1 MIIDTLKEISQLHN
15 IVESAELGMKN
26 FKKYIFSKYYLP
38 IVLLRDIH
46 EENLTL
52 NDADEEESM
61 LVNIKV
67 NINIK
72 GFE

>member
-1 MIIDTLKEISQLHN
+1 
-15 IVESAELGMKN
+15 MKN

-52 NDADEEESM
+52 NDADEKESM

>member
-1 MIIDTLKEISQLHN
+1 
-15 IVESAELGMKN
+15 MKN
-26 FKKYIFSKYYLP
+26 FKKYIFGKYYLP

-61 LVNIKV
+61 LVSIKV

-72 GFE
+72 WFG

>member
-1 MIIDTLKEISQLHN
+1 
-15 IVESAELGMKN
+15 MKN
-26 FKKYIFSKYYLP
+26 FKKYIFGKYYLP

-61 LVNIKV
+61 LVSIKV

-72 GFE
+72 WFEWRCKNSWKKIFSKQ

>member
-1 MIIDTLKEISQLHN
+1 
-15 IVESAELGMKN
+15 MKN
-26 FKKYIFSKYYLP
+26 LKKYICSKYSLP

-52 NDADEEESM
+52 NYADDEESM
-61 LVNIKV
+61 LVDIKV